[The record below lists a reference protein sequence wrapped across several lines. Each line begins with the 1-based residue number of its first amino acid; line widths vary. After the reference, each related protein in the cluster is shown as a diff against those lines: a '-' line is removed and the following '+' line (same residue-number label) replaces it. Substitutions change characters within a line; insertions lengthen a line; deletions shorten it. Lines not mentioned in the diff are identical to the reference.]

1 MHLMGKLKNTS
12 KNMNI
17 FKEIIM
23 KNTKKIIAAVLSLI
37 LFISMS
43 TTTFAKTYTGKNW
56 YKQVLKSQSGTY
68 RVKTINP
75 YGKETGY
82 KNKKRSSY
90 KYYKVVDINK
100 DGTNELLL
108 STSKNGTFYGNSVLV
123 FTYYKKKVKPLYCF
137 EEMRKNVELKG
148 KNLNICHYGS
158 DFANSRSYTLKN
170 GQLKINYRLD
180 YYRNAKTGYTYRY
193 YKNGKK
199 VSYDAYKKAVKSFW
213 TGKKLTFT
221 KIN

>member
-1 MHLMGKLKNTS
+1 M
-12 KNMNI
+12 KNMKRI
-17 FKEIIM
+17 TATF
-23 KNTKKIIAAVLSLI
+23 LSLI
-37 LFISMS
+37 LLFSLN

-56 YKQVLKSQSGTY
+56 YKQVLSSQKGTY

-75 YGKETGY
+75 YGKDVGY

-123 FTYYKKKVKPLYCF
+123 LTYYKKKVKALYCF

-170 GQLKINYRLD
+170 GQLKVSYRLD
-180 YYRNAKTGYTYRY
+180 YYRNFKTGYSYQY
-193 YKNGKK
+193 YKNGKRI
-199 VSYDAYKKAVKSFW
+199 SSDAYEKALKKFW
-213 TGKKLTFT
+213 TGKKVVFN
-221 KIN
+221 KIS

>member
-1 MHLMGKLKNTS
+1 
-12 KNMNI
+12 
-17 FKEIIM
+17 M
-23 KNTKKIIAAVLSLI
+23 KNTKKIIATLLSLI
-37 LFISMS
+37 LLVSIS
-43 TTTFAKTYTGKNW
+43 TTTFAKTYTGKTW
-56 YKQVLKSQSGTY
+56 YKQVLNSQSGTY

-75 YGKETGY
+75 YGKEAGY
-82 KNKKRSSY
+82 KTKKRSSY

-123 FTYYKKKVKPLYCF
+123 LTYYKKKVKPLYCF
-137 EEMRKNVELKG
+137 EEMRKNAELKG

-158 DFANSRSYTLKN
+158 DFANSRSYTLRN

-180 YYRNAKTGYTYRY
+180 YYRNAKTGYAYCY

-213 TGKKLTFT
+213 TGKKVTFA

>member
-1 MHLMGKLKNTS
+1 M
-12 KNMNI
+12 
-17 FKEIIM
+17 M
-23 KNTKKIIAAVLSLI
+23 KNIRRITAVI
-37 LFISMS
+37 LAFILLISMS

-56 YKQVLKSQSGTY
+56 YKQVIKSQSGTY

-75 YGKETGY
+75 YGKEAGY
-82 KNKKRSSY
+82 KTKKRSSY
-90 KYYKVVDINK
+90 KYYKVLDVNK

-123 FTYYKKKVKPLYCF
+123 LTYYKKKVKPLYCF

-158 DFANSRSYTLKN
+158 DFANSRRYALKN
-170 GQLKINYRLD
+170 GQLKVKYRLD
-180 YYRNAKTGYTYRY
+180 CYRNAKTGYAYRY

-199 VSYDAYKKAVKSFW
+199 ISYDAYKKAVKSFW
-213 TGKKLTFT
+213 TGKKVTFA

>member
-1 MHLMGKLKNTS
+1 M
-12 KNMNI
+12 KNMKRI
-17 FKEIIM
+17 TATF
-23 KNTKKIIAAVLSLI
+23 LSLI
-37 LFISMS
+37 LLFSLN
-43 TTTFAKTYTGKNW
+43 TATFAKTYTGKNW
-56 YKQVLKSQSGTY
+56 YKQVLSSQKGTY
-68 RVKTINP
+68 RVKTINL
-75 YGKETGY
+75 YGKDIGY

-123 FTYYKKKVKPLYCF
+123 LTYYKKKVKALYCF

-170 GQLKINYRLD
+170 GQLKVSYRLD
-180 YYRNAKTGYTYRY
+180 YYRNFKTGYSYQY
-193 YKNGKK
+193 YKNGKRI
-199 VSYDAYKKAVKSFW
+199 SSDAYEKALKKFW
-213 TGKKLTFT
+213 TGKKIVFN
-221 KIN
+221 KIS